1 MYAYISGMLEELESQ
16 NVVIEANGVGYRIF
30 VPGSILQR
38 LPSLGEKTK
47 LYTYLN
53 IREDAQELYGFLE
66 KEEKQFFEKLITVTG
81 IGPKVALGMLSVHSV
96 QQLAIAIATGD
107 RQTLCRAPGIGKK
120 TAERIILE
128 LQDKIDK
135 DSIQLPDSNSPISN
149 RWTNERME
157 ALEAL
162 QTLGYSATEG
172 ERALAG
178 LEEKDSSSLI
188 RMALKNLSNHRN

>member
-162 QTLGYSATEG
+162 QTLGYSAAEG

>member
-1 MYAYISGMLEELESQ
+1 MYAYISGMLEEFESQ

-96 QQLAIAIATGD
+96 QQLAIAMATGD
-107 RQTLCRAPGIGKK
+107 RQALCRAPGIGKN
-120 TAERIILE
+120 TAEGSILE
-128 LQDKIDK
+128 LQ
-135 DSIQLPDSNSPISN
+135 
-149 RWTNERME
+149 
-157 ALEAL
+157 
-162 QTLGYSATEG
+162 G
-172 ERALAG
+172 
-178 LEEKDSSSLI
+178 
-188 RMALKNLSNHRN
+188 

>member
-1 MYAYISGMLEELESQ
+1 MLEELESQ

-162 QTLGYSATEG
+162 QTLGYSAAEG

>member
-1 MYAYISGMLEELESQ
+1 
-16 NVVIEANGVGYRIF
+16 
-30 VPGSILQR
+30 
-38 LPSLGEKTK
+38 
-47 LYTYLN
+47 
-53 IREDAQELYGFLE
+53 
-66 KEEKQFFEKLITVTG
+66 
-81 IGPKVALGMLSVHSV
+81 MLSVHSV

-162 QTLGYSATEG
+162 QTLGYSAAEG

>member
-1 MYAYISGMLEELESQ
+1 MYAYISGTLEELEAQ
-16 NVVIEANGVGYRIF
+16 HVVVETNGVGYRIF
-30 VPGSILQR
+30 VPGSIQQR
-38 LPSLGEKTK
+38 LPSLGERTK

-53 IREDAQELYGFLE
+53 VREDAQELYGFLE

-81 IGPKVALGMLSVHSV
+81 IGPKVAMGMLSVHSV

-107 RQTLCRAPGIGKK
+107 RQTLCRAPGVGKK

-135 DSIQLPDSNSPISN
+135 DAIQLPDSKAPISN
-149 RWTNERME
+149 RWTSERME

-162 QTLGYSATEG
+162 QTLGYSASEA
-172 ERALAG
+172 ERALGG
-178 LEEKDSSSLI
+178 LEENDSSSLI

>member
-1 MYAYISGMLEELESQ
+1 MYAYISGILEELESQ
-16 NVVIEANGVGYRIF
+16 QVVIEANGVGYRIF

-38 LPSLGEKTK
+38 LPSVGERTK

-53 IREDAQELYGFLE
+53 VREDAQELYGFLE

-96 QQLAIAIATGD
+96 HQLAAAIATGD
-107 RQTLCRAPGIGKK
+107 RQTLCRAPGVGKK

-135 DSIQLPDSNSPISN
+135 DVFQLPDARAGISN
-149 RWTNERME
+149 RWTNEHVE

-162 QTLGYSATEG
+162 QTLGYSAIEA
-172 ERALAG
+172 ERALTG
-178 LEEKDSSSLI
+178 LKEKDSSSLI
-188 RMALKNLSNHRN
+188 RVALKNLSNHKK

>member
-81 IGPKVALGMLSVHSV
+81 IGPKVALGMLSIHSV

-162 QTLGYSATEG
+162 QTLGYSAAEG